1 MSAAEGD
8 FAPIPAGAHDDP
20 RLFGLSFSAR
30 GFAFLLL
37 SRISH
42 RGRFSGEPRAL
53 AAQLRLVSVAAV
65 KRALGDLERCGA
77 VSLYD
82 APIHGGATMRV
93 GEWIRYRDYRGLPA
107 NRRHESKILEL
118 GADPYPPRAGVSE
131 KGWEDRGEVFDQVDT
146 HPTEQK
152 AKPRKTALQAVESDE
167 ILTAAKGVPKD
178 FRSPKTKTK
187 TQDQSVGSSPAR
199 KRASPPREVLTLA
212 PPPRPSAPP
221 VTVAVVAPLELP
233 APPKAKASP
242 PGQLSV
248 PVDPDG
254 AAEGEHAEAIARW
267 EAERARRGASPVSR
281 RDLLELARETGVER
295 FALAVEDHCKA
306 PAEIWRSPLKCL
318 RLRCA
323 PNWKLPSARRE
334 ILGPKRQLVP
344 VMPSPAMTDDHQV
357 PTQILRDDA
366 LIATWQRLD
375 LGATLEPWDLT
386 KWISPLACVGRDQAG
401 RIVLCAP
408 SESHASWVREHFRSF
423 ISQALKRE
431 DECADVQIVYLP
443 TGPSEAVRLVPY
455 PPRE

>member
-1 MSAAEGD
+1 MSAEGD

-20 RLFGLSFSAR
+20 RLFGLCFSSR

-42 RGRFSGEPRAL
+42 RGRFSGDPRAL

-131 KGWEDRGEVFDQVDT
+131 KGWEDRGEVFDQVET
-146 HPTEQK
+146 HTTEQK
-152 AKPRKTALQAVESDE
+152 AKPRKTALQAVESEE

-212 PPPRPSAPP
+212 PPPRPSASP

-233 APPKAKASP
+233 APKAKASP

-254 AAEGEHAEAIARW
+254 PAEGEHAEAIARW
-267 EAERARRGASPVSR
+267 EAERARRGAAPVSR
-281 RDLLELARETGVER
+281 RDLLELARETGAER

-318 RLRCA
+318 RLRCDSGWRLGGGRRCATGDPVVEAKAKRGQARTDRLVSDA
-323 PNWKLPSARRE
+323 PPLPPVGEVVWVQSRGHEDLWRVALERLRE
-334 ILGPKRQLVP
+334 VVDQPLWEQWLRPLTALGRCLEGVVLGSPDAGHAAWVAEQYT
-344 VMPSPAMTDDHQV
+344 PS
-357 PTQILRDDA
+357 LEWA
-366 LIATWQRLD
+366 L
-375 LGATLEPWDLT
+375 G
-386 KWISPLACVGRDQAG
+386 
-401 RIVLCAP
+401 
-408 SESHASWVREHFRSF
+408 
-423 ISQALKRE
+423 
-431 DECADVQIVYLP
+431 
-443 TGPSEAVRLVPY
+443 EAVRLVPY
-455 PPRE
+455 PLRE